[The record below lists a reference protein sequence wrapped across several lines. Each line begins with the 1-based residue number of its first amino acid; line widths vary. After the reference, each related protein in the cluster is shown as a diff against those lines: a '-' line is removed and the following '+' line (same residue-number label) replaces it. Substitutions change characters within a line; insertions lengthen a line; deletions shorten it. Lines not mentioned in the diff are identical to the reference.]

1 MKSHQVVVIGTGFIG
16 PVHAE
21 ALGRAGQTLRGIV
34 GKDIE
39 DTKAACATFN
49 APVEYADFDAVLAD
63 DAVDAVHI
71 CTPNKL
77 HHPMTAA
84 ALRAGKHV
92 VCEKPLGMTSA
103 ETAELIK
110 IRDETGRAAAVNH
123 NLRFYPVCL
132 HAGDMI
138 ASGELGE
145 VFHVA
150 GCYVQ
155 DWLLYD
161 TDFNWRVVKGDGGAL
176 RSVSDIGTHW
186 MDMIQSLTGLKIT
199 SVCAT
204 LHKVFDTRYRPT
216 GKTDAFGGGA
226 ADKDQMEA
234 VAVDTAD
241 DAGFILVELSNGAKG
256 TLWTSQV
263 SAGRK
268 NSFRFEI
275 SGSKCAV
282 AWDGEK
288 PNELWVGRRDEMN
301 RSLVKDPSLMSPRAV
316 AASAYPQGHAEGF
329 PDTFKQLF
337 KTFYGQIADG
347 THASDPKYPTLE
359 DGHKEIVLCDAIL
372 KSHEERRWV
381 DVEL

>member
-1 MKSHQVVVIGTGFIG
+1 MAYQCVVVGTGFIG

-21 ALGRAGQTLRGIV
+21 AIVRAGQTLRGIV
-34 GKDIE
+34 GKEAD
-39 DTKAACATFN
+39 DTKAACAAFN

-63 DAVDAVHI
+63 DAVDAVHV
-71 CTPNKL
+71 CTPNNL
-77 HHPMTAA
+77 HAPMAKAA
-84 ALRAGKHV
+84 MEAGKHV
-92 VCEKPLGMTSA
+92 VCEKPLGMNAA
-103 ETAELIK
+103 ETAELIEVRK
-110 IRDETGRAAAVNH
+110 ATGKAAAVNH

-138 ASGELGE
+138 AGGDLGE
-145 VFHVA
+145 IYHVA

-161 TDFNWRVVKGDGGAL
+161 TDFNWRVVRGDSGAL
-176 RSVSDIGTHW
+176 RSVADIGTHW
-186 MDMIQSLTGLKIT
+186 MDMIQSLTGLSIK

-204 LHKVFDTRYRPT
+204 LQRVHDTRYRPT
-216 GKTDAFGGGA
+216 GKTDAFSGGT
-226 ADKDQMEA
+226 ADKSQMEP
-234 VAVDTAD
+234 VGVDTED
-241 DAGFILVELSNGAKG
+241 DAGFILIELSNGAKG
-256 TLWTSQV
+256 TLWSSQI

-268 NSFRFEI
+268 NSFRFEV
-275 SGSKCAV
+275 SGSKAAV

-288 PNELWVGRRDEMN
+288 PNELWVGHRDRLNEV
-301 RSLVKDPSLMSPRAV
+301 LVKDPALMTPRAT
-316 AASAYPQGHAEGF
+316 AASSYPQGHAEGF

-347 THASDPKYPTLE
+347 TFATDPKYPTLE

-381 DVEL
+381 DIEG